1 MLGIIGGTSFA
12 GSTLLQGGE
21 NRKIIS
27 PFGSCVLNITD
38 SMVLLGRH
46 GIEGKTPPHRIN
58 HQLHLS
64 ALKQVGVTKII
75 SFGSVGSLQPEITPG
90 TLVVPHDW
98 FKPNKIRTFHH
109 ETLKFTVPEFD
120 TAWRNKVLGILN
132 NEEFTIREHGV
143 YAETHGP
150 QFETVAEVSFLATVA
165 DVVGMTCASEAILA
179 NELEI
184 PLVMIAMVDNYANG
198 LGVEQL
204 TGESFHATVKQ
215 NRTTIGQ
222 VFKLISSL

>member
-12 GSTLLQGGE
+12 GSNLLEGGE
-21 NRKIIS
+21 QRKIIT
-27 PFGSCVLNITD
+27 PYGSCVLNINE

-46 GIEGKTPPHRIN
+46 GVKGKTPPHKIN
-58 HQLHLS
+58 HQLHLT

-75 SFGSVGSLQPEITPG
+75 SFGSVGSLQAEIVPG

-109 ETLKFTVPEFD
+109 ESLKFTVPNFD
-120 TAWRNKVLGILN
+120 KEWRGRVLDLLNKGNFAL
-132 NEEFTIREHGV
+132 RDHGV

-150 QFETVAEVSFLATVA
+150 QFETVAEVRFLATVA
-165 DVVGMTCASEAILA
+165 DVVGMTCASEAVLA
-179 NELEI
+179 NELDI

-215 NRTTIGQ
+215 NRTTIRQ
-222 VFKLISSL
+222 VFKLISSF